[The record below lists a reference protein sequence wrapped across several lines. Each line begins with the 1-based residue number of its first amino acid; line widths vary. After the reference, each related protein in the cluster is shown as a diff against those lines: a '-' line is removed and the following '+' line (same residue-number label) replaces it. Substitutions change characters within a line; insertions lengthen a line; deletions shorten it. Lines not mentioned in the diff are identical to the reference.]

1 MDPFQFWYLP
11 LAPAFFF
18 ILVALFVF
26 VFILLPLGL
35 MKYAYEQLGVSP
47 AGAVLL
53 LLGSLLGSYI
63 NIPITVATAGEVVA
77 FYGMQYQVPS
87 ATDWGGS
94 VLAINVGGAV
104 IPVIMSLY
112 LLIRWELWWEGPL
125 ATVAVAAICYW
136 LSSPIPGVG
145 IAVPVFVPA
154 IATTL
159 AALILSRK
167 HVAPLAYIAGSL
179 GTLIGAD
186 LMNFNKLAELDAP
199 VLSIGGAGTFDGVF
213 LTGIVAVLMA
223 SVPWRRRSP
232 TPTVS

>member
-87 ATDWGGS
+87 AD
-94 VLAINVGGAV
+94 
-104 IPVIMSLY
+104 
-112 LLIRWELWWEGPL
+112 
-125 ATVAVAAICYW
+125 
-136 LSSPIPGVG
+136 
-145 IAVPVFVPA
+145 
-154 IATTL
+154 
-159 AALILSRK
+159 
-167 HVAPLAYIAGSL
+167 
-179 GTLIGAD
+179 
-186 LMNFNKLAELDAP
+186 
-199 VLSIGGAGTFDGVF
+199 
-213 LTGIVAVLMA
+213 
-223 SVPWRRRSP
+223 
-232 TPTVS
+232 